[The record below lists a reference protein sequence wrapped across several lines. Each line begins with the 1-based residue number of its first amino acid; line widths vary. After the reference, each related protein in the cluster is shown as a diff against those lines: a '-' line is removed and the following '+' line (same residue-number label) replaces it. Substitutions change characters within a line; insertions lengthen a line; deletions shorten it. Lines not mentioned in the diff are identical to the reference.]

1 MGARRNIELKARL
14 RDRDG
19 ALRVCEEL
27 SAVAQGDIHQV
38 DTYFQVPQ
46 GRLKLREAQ
55 PGRTELVQYFR
66 PDVAGARGCDYQLA
80 PVDAT
85 VKPLLAEALGII
97 AVVDKVRTLYLWHN
111 VRIHVDRVEG
121 LGDFLEF
128 EAVLDEAHHD
138 DDGHQKLSML
148 TERFGLQPADLC
160 PLSYLEL
167 SLSS

>member
-1 MGARRNIELKARL
+1 MAALRNIELKARL
-14 RDRDG
+14 RNREA
-19 ALRVCEEL
+19 ALRVCAEL
-27 SAVAQGDIHQV
+27 GAAPQGDIHQV
-38 DTYFQVPQ
+38 DTYFAVPQ
-46 GRLKLREAQ
+46 GRLKLREA

-80 PVDAT
+80 GVDAT

-111 VRIHVDRVEG
+111 VRIHVDRVSA

-148 TERFGLQPADLC
+148 TERFGLSPADLC
-160 PLSYLEL
+160 PHSYLEL
-167 SLSS
+167 SLNP